1 VGDYLVTKDVLGK
14 GAFSTV
20 YASLGKKNQKLAA
33 KVIPR

>member
-1 VGDYLVTKDVLGK
+1 VGDYLVTRDVLGK

-20 YASLGKKNQKLAA
+20 YTSWNKKHQKLAA